1 MRMIIYICSHLR
13 HEMGLLE
20 IVEKGSSRPSQF
32 LTALTQAVIGQSK
45 ACAKVLGRG
54 SSGQVEDR
62 RFAPQKRRLKL
73 AQRTAVIPL
82 VVKIITSSDGPL
94 HPGFSMPLLLKVQS
108 SHGKLV
114 VTSCIDYTDDR
125 IACPA
130 GYGVV
135 NEIVALLLTN
145 RLYESL
151 SPHFMY
157 FDGWAFC
164 EGSPTTMELFLER
177 ADRDLD
183 GTLQGWSTQ
192 GILLKNEHVDSI
204 ILPVLHSLW
213 LMHKHYNMSHYDC
226 FVRNIFV
233 IRTSK
238 SIWKQDLGE
247 ITHFA
252 YHVEDFTFYIPNV
265 GFIIK
270 MGDFGTAT
278 FEYGKTA
285 FRNTYA
291 DATDKKFAKF
301 TGNGKKPHPDW
312 LQYLS
317 DIVERFSGMQTVEK
331 IKTLY
336 PFNAV
341 MGVSVSEMVR
351 DDFIAYNAESTLLP
365 SLKDVILTLA
375 SHLTEPPDKSQPT
388 LLHIQDG

>member
-1 MRMIIYICSHLR
+1 
-13 HEMGLLE
+13 MGLLE
-20 IVEKGSSRPSQF
+20 IVEKGGSQPSQF
-32 LTALTQAVIGQSK
+32 LAALTQAIVIQSK
-45 ACAKVLGRG
+45 ACAKIIGRG
-54 SSGQVEDR
+54 SFGHVEDR

-73 AQRTAVIPL
+73 GQMTAVIPL
-82 VVKIITSSDGPL
+82 VVKIVTSTIGTP
-94 HPGFSMPLLLKVQS
+94 HPSFSNPFLLKAI
-108 SHGKLV
+108 SHHKKLI
-114 VTSCIDYTDDR
+114 VTSCIHYTDDQV
-125 IACPA
+125 ACPA

-145 RLYESL
+145 KLYEKL
-151 SPHFMY
+151 SPHFTY

-164 EGSPTTMELFLER
+164 QGSPTTVELFLER
-177 ADRDLD
+177 ADQDLD
-183 GTLQGWSTQ
+183 RTLQGWSTQ
-192 GILLKNEHVDSI
+192 GVLLENNHVDSI

-213 LMHKHYNMSHYDC
+213 LMHKHYNMTHYDC

-233 IRTSK
+233 TRTPK

-252 YHVEDFTFYIPNV
+252 YHVENFTFYIPNV

-278 FEYGKTA
+278 FQYGKTA

-291 DATDKKFAKF
+291 DATDEKFAGF
-301 TGNGKKPHPDW
+301 TGDGKEPHPDW

-331 IKTLY
+331 IRTLY

-351 DDFIAYNAESTLLP
+351 DDFIAYKAESKLLP
-365 SLKDVILTLA
+365 SLKDVILALA
-375 SHLTEPPDKSQPT
+375 SHLTEPPNPDQSHV
-388 LLHIQDG
+388 LHIHDE